1 MSQASEQENES
12 RRTLLKHLVAAGGA
26 AIGAAATLPDTW
38 VKPVVDAVIVPL
50 HAQTSPGI
58 INPVT
63 LAGNRSGSW
72 NDTVQGTSGTAA
84 MTVTVDA
91 SAGTFAISLDL
102 NGPVLASADPAP
114 QPFTGTFTAAGGIIA
129 NQVVPRF
136 GVPSITISPTGVIT
150 GTLAP
155 LPEAGAIQING
166 TVTSTTLVI
175 NYTANRLFPTPLN
188 FAGTLTMTK

>member
-1 MSQASEQENES
+1 MSNGSEQDNES

-58 INPVT
+58 INPIA
-63 LAGNRSGSW
+63 LGGNWSGSW
-72 NDTVQGTSGTAA
+72 NDTVQGTSGTAT
-84 MTVTVDA
+84 MSVTVDA
-91 SAGTFAISLDL
+91 NAGTFAISLDL

-114 QPFTGTFTAAGGIIA
+114 QPFTGTFTTSGGTIA
-129 NQVVPRF
+129 SQVVPRF

-150 GTLAP
+150 GSLAP

-175 NYTANRLFPTPLN
+175 NYTANRSMPTPLT

>member
-1 MSQASEQENES
+1 MSQESEQENES
-12 RRTLLKHLVAAGGA
+12 RRTLLKHLAAAGGA
-26 AIGAAATLPDTW
+26 AIGAAALPDKW

-50 HAQTSPGI
+50 HAQTSPVI

-63 LAGNRSGSW
+63 LAGNWSGSW

-102 NGPVLASADPAP
+102 NGPVLAAGDPPP
-114 QPFTGTFTAAGGIIA
+114 QPFTGTFATAGGIIA

-166 TVTSTTLVI
+166 TVTPTTLVI

>member
-58 INPVT
+58 INPIT
-63 LAGNRSGSW
+63 LAGNWSGAW
-72 NDTVQGTSGTAA
+72 NDPVQGTSGTAA

-91 SAGTFAISLDL
+91 NAGTFGISLDL
-102 NGPVLASADPAP
+102 NGPVLAAADPPPNHSPARSRRP
-114 QPFTGTFTAAGGIIA
+114 AGLSPIKSCQDSAFHPSPSVQRARSRERWHRCPRPAQSRSTA
-129 NQVVPRF
+129 R
-136 GVPSITISPTGVIT
+136 
-150 GTLAP
+150 
-155 LPEAGAIQING
+155 
-166 TVTSTTLVI
+166 
-175 NYTANRLFPTPLN
+175 
-188 FAGTLTMTK
+188 

>member
-1 MSQASEQENES
+1 MSQDSEQEDES

-26 AIGAAATLPDTW
+26 AIGAAATLPETW

-58 INPVT
+58 INPIT
-63 LAGNRSGSW
+63 LAGIWSGSW
-72 NDTVQGTSGTAA
+72 NDTVQATSGSAS

-91 SAGTFAISLDL
+91 NAGTFALSLDL
-102 NGPVLASADPAP
+102 NGPVLASADPPP
-114 QPFTGTFTAAGGIIA
+114 QPFTGTFTAAGGTIA

-136 GVPSITISPTGVIT
+136 GVPSITISPAGAIS

-155 LPEAGAIQING
+155 LPEAGAIQITG

-175 NYTANRLFPTPLN
+175 NYTANRSIPTPLN